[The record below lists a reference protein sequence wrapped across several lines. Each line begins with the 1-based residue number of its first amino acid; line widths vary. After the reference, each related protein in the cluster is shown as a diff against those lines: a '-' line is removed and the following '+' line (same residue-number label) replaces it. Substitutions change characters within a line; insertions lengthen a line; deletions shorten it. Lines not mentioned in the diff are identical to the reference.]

1 MKKPKMQ
8 ILFAISI
15 ILISCLPVI
24 INGGQS
30 YTMFQ
35 LLAGNVK
42 TMNPVIPIQVPAV
55 LLLVTPIQYLIHM
68 IFLIRNNTDRYEGV
82 ILYLSLLTT
91 VIGIFSLLLC
101 GLGVD
106 SAIAMWPWLRMLLI
120 IIAYVSPR
128 VYESFQDFKQNEK
141 VKKLEKQ
148 NERAAEKEK
157 QIEDAKYMKLI
168 KKNPYLKKILWKTYK
183 SNMRNSILL
192 VIGATISS
200 AFLFTT
206 IAVYEMFFDLQKGNV
221 PVVGDELSVL
231 LWDAVILIGII
242 SIFLLA
248 LSLKI
253 YVKSRIKDYNLMI
266 TLGMRDR
273 VLRFFIVIE
282 YTGSL
287 AAGLLIGIFLG
298 SLFTI
303 GFQSVIHSIY
313 PAFISTELA
322 DIKTYFIACFYI
334 ILLFLVSTIINHE
347 IYVEMQLGSSRQIP
361 ASKEKM
367 PNRWLGI
374 KCVVG
379 TILMLFSSYAF
390 SKRVWIESIYLVIMF
405 LAGCYMIISAGG
417 AWILKSYREK
427 GNGYYKGLPFLQ
439 QFYSRFKTHRSN
451 FFMIYILHF
460 LLIGHFSVRILG
472 MLPLDR
478 VQVLFPYDYVCLG
491 EKEDKET
498 FKEFQKKFSENSL
511 ILPMVRV
518 TVPSASEENSGST
531 MDTSFQGQ
539 NIGIAESSY
548 NQLTGRKLALKNKEI
563 YISFQQDKS
572 EKAHLLDFSVLSG
585 SPRMRFGMP
594 EPYPFQNRDIVFDLD
609 YKVIGQERR
618 IIVGNLVGGMQENIV
633 VFSDEY
639 FKSIYSTSDG
649 PSILALFNINKDKK
663 QEAAV
668 KFSDYAKNH
677 IQYSEYD
684 SLIQPVYGKKILQN
698 DTLLA
703 HMLKLLEYLFVM
715 ILLLISILYVFIVK
729 MVSELPDTR
738 SRMKQ
743 FKYLGMRERLDRK
756 VLAFENNVMT
766 IMPLVLAIVASILHI
781 FITLKVRYF
790 TKIEQ
795 QEFWQYEIWI
805 IGVYTIVNLIAAFII
820 GRVMIC
826 LGNREE

>member
-1 MKKPKMQ
+1 MFWGMNIMKKPKMQ
-8 ILFAISI
+8 ILFTISI

-24 INGGQS
+24 TNEGQS
-30 YTMFQ
+30 YNIFR
-35 LLAGNVK
+35 LLLGNIK
-42 TMNPVIPIQVPAV
+42 MMNPVIPIQVPAV
-55 LLLVTPIQYLIHM
+55 LLLITPIQYLIHV
-68 IFLIRNNTDRYEGV
+68 ILLIRNNTDKYEGV

-101 GLGVD
+101 GLGVN
-106 SAIAMWPWLRMLLI
+106 SAFTMWVWLRMLLI
-120 IIAYVSPR
+120 IIAYLSPR
-128 VYESFQDFKQNEK
+128 VYESFQDFQQNEK
-141 VKKLEKQ
+141 PPKIEEQ
-148 NERAAEKEK
+148 NERVEEKEK
-157 QIEDAKYMKLI
+157 QMDNSQYMKRI
-168 KKNPYLKKILWKTYK
+168 KKNPYLKKILWKIYK

-192 VIGATISS
+192 VTGATISS

-206 IAVYEMFFDLQKGNV
+206 IAVYEMSFDLQKGNV

-231 LWDAVILIGII
+231 LWDAIILIGII

-248 LSLKI
+248 LSLKM

-266 TLGMRDR
+266 ILGMRDR
-273 VLRFFIVIE
+273 VLRFFVATE
-282 YTGSL
+282 YAGSL
-287 AAGLLIGIFLG
+287 AIGLLIGIFIG
-298 SLFTI
+298 SLLTI
-303 GFQSVIHSIY
+303 GFQSIIYSIY
-313 PAFISTELA
+313 PTFIS
-322 DIKTYFIACFYI
+322 IGFPSIRTYFIACFYI

-347 IYVEMQLGSSRQIP
+347 IYVEMELGSSRPIP
-361 ASKEKM
+361 VSKEKI

-390 SKRVWIESIYLVIMF
+390 SKRVWTESIYLIIMF

-427 GNGYYKGLPFLQ
+427 GNGYYKRLPFLQ
-439 QFYSRFKTHRSN
+439 QFYSRFKTQRSN

-460 LLIGHFSVRILG
+460 LLIGHFSVLILG

-491 EKEDKET
+491 EKEDKEI
-498 FKEFQKKFSENSL
+498 FKEFEKKFSENSL

-539 NIGIAESSY
+539 NMGIAESSY

-572 EKAHLLDFSVLSG
+572 ENAHLLDFSVLSG

-594 EPYPFQNRDIVFDLD
+594 EPYPFQNRDIVFDSD

-618 IIVGNLVGGMQENIV
+618 IIVGNLVGGLQENIV

-639 FKSIYSTSDG
+639 FKSIYSTVNG
-649 PSILALFNINKDKK
+649 QSILALFNINNAKK
-663 QEAAV
+663 EAAAV
-668 KFSDYAKNH
+668 KFSDYAKDH
-677 IQYSEYD
+677 IRYSEYD
-684 SLIQPVYGKKILQN
+684 SLIQPVYGKKNLQN
-698 DTLLA
+698 NTLLA

-729 MVSELPDTR
+729 MVSEFPDTQ

-766 IMPLVLAIVASILHI
+766 IMPLVLAIVAFVL
-781 FITLKVRYF
+781 L
-790 TKIEQ
+790 
-795 QEFWQYEIWI
+795 
-805 IGVYTIVNLIAAFII
+805 
-820 GRVMIC
+820 
-826 LGNREE
+826 